1 MHCNVLQ
8 HKYFRVWTVM
18 SVLSQALK
26 VLMNEHHERE
36 ACFAAA
42 SDALSHRFHQ
52 LMSINILMIVLL
64 CNLKH

>member
-1 MHCNVLQ
+1 
-8 HKYFRVWTVM
+8 M

-52 LMSINILMIVLL
+52 LMLINILMIVLL